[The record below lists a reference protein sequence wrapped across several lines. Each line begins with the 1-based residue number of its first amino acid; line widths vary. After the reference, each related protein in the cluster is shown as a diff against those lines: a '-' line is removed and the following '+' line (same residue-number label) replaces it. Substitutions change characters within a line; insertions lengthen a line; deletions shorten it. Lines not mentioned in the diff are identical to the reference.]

1 MEHSSVPNFPIGT
14 KRFRPNEGQ
23 LLRVKVVKPGIPYR
37 TSKRDPVSKAFSV
50 DGTLTEYTVF
60 IEANPEVYLN
70 KGDVLEVEVRE
81 VHDSYSRAR
90 ALRRIKTHDTKTETV
105 PSSAEKPRPAHQVDG
120 SNDNPARQESDTDAV
135 VQVVTLQRIE

>member
-1 MEHSSVPNFPIGT
+1 MPNFPIG
-14 KRFRPNEGQ
+14 RFQPNVGQ
-23 LLRVKVVKPGIPYR
+23 LLRVRVVLPADRQNKG
-37 TSKRDPVSKAFSV
+37 RDPISKAYSV

-105 PSSAEKPRPAHQVDG
+105 PSSAEKPRPAQQVDG